1 MRKSVDSLVLKI
13 LALKDKV
20 IQTKS
25 YPVDLK
31 NDLRYE
37 LGRAISHLENA
48 AEIWEEWKGKSNGE
62 GEINV

>member
-13 LALKDKV
+13 LALRDRV
-20 IQTKS
+20 RGTKS

-37 LGRAISHLENA
+37 LGRAISHLEVA
-48 AEIWEEWKGKSNGE
+48 AEIWEEWKGKE
-62 GEINV
+62 